1 MIHVIQN
8 NDVYELT
15 FKYDELLISYVK
27 NVPGRTWL
35 PDKKKWTIPKEHLGW
50 FLNEIKGTVY
60 ENCVNIISDEH
71 LNENATLDSTSES
84 QIPNIDISDID
95 QYVMEGGSLYKHQI
109 DFLKYAKS
117 RNSAGFILADEMG
130 LGKTLEV
137 INYALYQKKVHGYK
151 HCLIICCVNS
161 AKYSWKEDIEKHT
174 KGAESA
180 YILGT
185 RKKRNGGI
193 RYGTSGADKTQDLIS
208 GHMYSDLSEPELPFF
223 LITNIESLRTRSGKQ
238 YTLVAEIVKMT
249 CKKEMPLIALD
260 EIHKN
265 MSPKST
271 QGKMVLKIKQMTGSA
286 IEWIPMTG
294 TPIVNKPT
302 DVFTPLKLIGV
313 HSVKSYWEWCKLFVI
328 YGGYGDHEI
337 MGYKNIPQ
345 LKQMLQNN
353 MLRRLKKDVLDLPD
367 KIHHN
372 IYVENTP
379 TQAQLYASL
388 QTEIYENKESIL
400 GSMNPLASF
409 LRLRQVNGS
418 PELVDKSIVVDD
430 KYLSKNA
437 KLAELMRL
445 LEDIIER
452 DEKVVI
458 FSNWV
463 EPLKTLYRFVAAKY
477 KTTCFTG
484 TMSEEDRQ
492 KHKRVFLN
500 NPDYKIMLGTIGA
513 LGVNHTLT
521 VATNVIFYDEPWTPG
536 DKIQAEDRCHRIGSK
551 YPLNIYT
558 LLTVNTVDDTVHKI
572 IGDKADISGY
582 IVDGKLDL
590 RNNPELFEK
599 LLGDVH
605 RI

>member
-8 NDVYELT
+8 GDVYELT
-15 FKYDELLISYVK
+15 FKYDELLISHVK
-27 NVPGRTWL
+27 NVPGRIWHSNR
-35 PDKKKWTIPKEHLGW
+35 KKWTIPKEHLGW
-50 FLNEIKGTVY
+50 FLNEIKGTIY
-60 ENCVNIISDEH
+60 ENCVSIHSDEH
-71 LNENATLDSTSES
+71 LNENATLDSTS
-84 QIPNIDISDID
+84 QIPDVDISDIH
-95 QYVMEGGSLYKHQI
+95 QYVMEGGNLYKHQI

-117 RNSAGFILADEMG
+117 RKGSGFLLADEMG

-137 INYALYQKKVHGYK
+137 MNYALYQKEKYGYK

-161 AKYSWKEDIEKHT
+161 AKFSWKEDIEKHT
-174 KGAESA
+174 RGQESA

-185 RKKRNGGI
+185 RKKRNGDV
-193 RYGTSGADKTQDLIS
+193 RYSTSGSDKTQDLVS
-208 GHMYSDLSEPELPFF
+208 GHMYGNDSEPELPYF
-223 LITNIESLRTRSGKQ
+223 LITNIESLRAKVGKK
-238 YTLVAEIVKMT
+238 YILIDEIVKLAWQQELAM
-249 CKKEMPLIALD
+249 IAID
-260 EIHKN
+260 EVHKN
-265 MSPKST
+265 MSPKSA
-271 QGKMVLKIKQMTGSA
+271 QGKAVLKIKQMTGSA

-302 DVFTPLKLIGV
+302 DVFTPLKLIGA
-313 HSVKSYWEWCKLFVI
+313 HSIKSFYEWCQTFVI
-328 YGGYGDHEI
+328 YGGYGDHEV

-345 LKQMLQNN
+345 LKDMLQHN

-367 KIHHN
+367 KIYHN

-379 TQAQLYASL
+379 TQTQLYSKL
-388 QTEIYENKESIL
+388 QVEMQENEESII

-418 PELVDKSIVVDD
+418 PELVDPSIIVDS

-437 KLAELMRL
+437 KLVELMRL
-445 LEDIIER
+445 LEEIVER
-452 DEKVVI
+452 DEKVVV

-463 EPLKTLYRFVAAKY
+463 EPLKTLYKFVAAKY

-484 TMSEEDRQ
+484 TMSEDDRQ
-492 KHKRVFLN
+492 KHKRVFIN
-500 NPDYKIMLGTIGA
+500 NPDYKVMLGTIGA

-551 YPLNIYT
+551 FPLNIYT
-558 LLTVNTVDDTVHKI
+558 LLTVNTVDDAVHRI
-572 IGDKADISGY
+572 LGDKSDISNY
-582 IVDGKLDL
+582 IVDGKLNL

-599 LLGDVH
+599 LLGTSGK
-605 RI
+605 

>member
-8 NDVYELT
+8 GDVYELT
-15 FKYDELLISYVK
+15 FKYDELLISHVK
-27 NVPGRTWL
+27 NVPGRTWH
-35 PDKKKWTIPKEHLGW
+35 PDRKKWTIPKEHLGW
-50 FLNEIKGTVY
+50 FLNEIKGTMY
-60 ENCVNIISDEH
+60 ENCVSIHSDEH
-71 LNENATLDSTSES
+71 LNENATLDSTS
-84 QIPNIDISDID
+84 QIPDVDISDMH
-95 QYVMEGGSLYKHQI
+95 QYVMEGGNLYKHQI

-117 RNSAGFILADEMG
+117 RRGTGFLLADEMG

-137 INYALYQKKVHGYK
+137 MNYALYQKEKYGYK

-161 AKYSWKEDIEKHT
+161 AKFSWKEDIEKHT
-174 KGAESA
+174 RGAESA

-185 RKKRNGGI
+185 RKKRNGDI
-193 RYGTSGADKTQDLIS
+193 RYSTSGSDKTQDLVS
-208 GHMYSDLSEPELPFF
+208 GHMYSDESAPELPYF
-223 LITNIESLRTRSGKQ
+223 LITNIESLRAKVGKK
-238 YTLVAEIVKMT
+238 YILIDEIVKLAWQQELAM
-249 CKKEMPLIALD
+249 IAID
-260 EIHKN
+260 EVHKN
-265 MSPKST
+265 MSPKSA
-271 QGKMVLKIKQMTGSA
+271 QGKAVLKIKQMTGTA

-302 DVFTPLKLIGV
+302 DVFTPLKLIGA
-313 HSVKSYWEWCKLFVI
+313 HSIKSFYEWCQTFVI
-328 YGGYGDHEI
+328 YGGYGDHEV

-345 LKQMLQNN
+345 LKDMLQHN

-367 KIHHN
+367 KIYHN

-379 TQAQLYASL
+379 TQTQLYSKL
-388 QTEIYENKESIL
+388 QVEMQENEESII

-418 PELVDKSIVVDD
+418 PELVDPSIIVDS

-437 KLAELMRL
+437 KLVELMRL
-445 LEDIIER
+445 LEEIVER
-452 DEKVVI
+452 DEKVVV

-463 EPLKTLYRFVAAKY
+463 EPLKTLYKFVAAKY

-484 TMSEEDRQ
+484 TMSEDDRQ
-492 KHKRVFLN
+492 KHKRVFIN
-500 NPDYKIMLGTIGA
+500 NPDYKVMLGTIGA

-551 YPLNIYT
+551 FPLNIYT
-558 LLTVNTVDDTVHKI
+558 LLTVNTVDDAVHRI
-572 IGDKADISGY
+572 LGDKSDISNY
-582 IVDGKLDL
+582 IVDGKLNL

-599 LLGDVH
+599 LLGTSGK
-605 RI
+605 

>member
-208 GHMYSDLSEPELPFF
+208 GHMYSDPSEPELPFF

-249 CKKEMPLIALD
+249 WKKEMPLIALD

-558 LLTVNTVDDTVHKI
+558 LLTVNTVDDTVHKR